1 MMAMQSRSRAVLSRW
16 RYFLVGA
23 MSSVLLVLAA
33 CGSDDASDDDA
44 GIAAEPTA
52 TEQVAET
59 PTPQPDP
66 TETPAA
72 DDTSEADDAAATPTA
87 PPEPTPTPEPD
98 ESIDDGDTEPTP
110 DVDFAPELAGL
121 TDWRNADPV
130 TLEDLRGEPVI
141 LVFWNSI

>member
-1 MMAMQSRSRAVLSRW
+1 MQSRSRAVLSRW
-16 RYFLVGA
+16 RYFLVVG
-23 MSSVLLVLAA
+23 MSSLLIVLAA
-33 CGSDDASDDDA
+33 CGSDDATDDDA

-52 TEQVAET
+52 TEQAAET
-59 PTPQPDP
+59 PTPQPEP
-66 TETPAA
+66 TEVPAA
-72 DDTSEADDAAATPTA
+72 DDAADADDEATPTA
-87 PPEPTPTPEPD
+87 AQEPTPTPEPD